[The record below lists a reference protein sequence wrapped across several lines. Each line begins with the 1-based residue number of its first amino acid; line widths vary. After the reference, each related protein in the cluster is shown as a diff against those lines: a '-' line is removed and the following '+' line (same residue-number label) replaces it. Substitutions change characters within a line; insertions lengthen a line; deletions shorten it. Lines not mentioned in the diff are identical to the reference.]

1 MNFNEKI
8 DYKQS
13 AIDNLVVKCRSII
26 TNYEKLYDEDDN
38 RDKLFMKELVNTII
52 QVDTLTYV
60 FVRDGEIHPNYC
72 LEKLNI
78 MKGQIDT
85 QIRYWEARAKEIN
98 KQ

>member
-13 AIDNLVVKCRSII
+13 AIDNLVIKCRSII

-38 RDKLFMKELVNTII
+38 RDKLFMKELVDTII